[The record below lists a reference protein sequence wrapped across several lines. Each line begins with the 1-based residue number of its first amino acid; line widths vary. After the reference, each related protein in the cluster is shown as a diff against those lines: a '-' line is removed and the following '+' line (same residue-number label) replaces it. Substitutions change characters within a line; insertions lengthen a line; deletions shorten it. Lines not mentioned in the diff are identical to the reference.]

1 MVWELCLQILID
13 QLPDR
18 CRHMLNFRILGFS
31 WKEIGLVFHLS
42 GKQASSQLH
51 YELAKVHAKLLDG
64 KTKDAGHSEESD

>member
-1 MVWELCLQILID
+1 
-13 QLPDR
+13 
-18 CRHMLNFRILGFS
+18 MLNFRILGFS
-31 WKEIGLVFHLS
+31 WEEIGLVFHLS